1 MQTHFKNERTL
12 AAQEDKAR
20 KEMSAGLKYVRDP
33 VRQNGATVLDD
44 TVPAVVLPA
53 AIKVEPVPAASQVT
67 PGDRQANSLLLR
79 GHHDAAMAVLGEDD
93 RDWHEN
99 SPASGTA
106 TLTPTLSLTLTL
118 NLTLT
123 PTLTQV

>member
-67 PGDRQANSLLLR
+67 PVDRQANSLLLR
-79 GHHDAAMAVLGEDD
+79 GHHDAAMAVLDEDD
-93 RDWHEN
+93 EDEN

-123 PTLTQV
+123 PTITQD

>member
-67 PGDRQANSLLLR
+67 PVDRQANSLLLR
-79 GHHDAAMAVLGEDD
+79 GHHDAAMAVL
-93 RDWHEN
+93 DWREN

-123 PTLTQV
+123 PTITQD